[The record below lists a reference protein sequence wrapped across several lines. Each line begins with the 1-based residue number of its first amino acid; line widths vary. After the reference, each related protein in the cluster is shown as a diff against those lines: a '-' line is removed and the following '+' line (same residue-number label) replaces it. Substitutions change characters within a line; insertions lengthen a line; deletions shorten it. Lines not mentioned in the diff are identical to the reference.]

1 MKKKLLIF
9 MLVLGMASAANANLL
24 ISVGGVVDPPDT
36 EIFLMPS
43 QEVIIDI
50 MGDGRPTGADF
61 WLIPD
66 GYGSVGGGV
75 MLYTGNLSVLST
87 YTLGDGSGVVEW
99 LNVSGYPDAKNTVY
113 MGFGNAPE
121 ALPLNGK
128 LVDEIIF
135 HCDGIPPEAPFDS
148 VLTLVDSTLAVIE
161 DIQIIHQI
169 PEPMTI
175 ALLGLGGLFLRRRK

>member
-1 MKKKLLIF
+1 MKKLLIF
-9 MLVLGMASAANANLL
+9 MMVLGMASAANANLL

-135 HCDGIPPEAPFDS
+135 HYEGIGDTL
-148 VLTLVDSTLAVIE
+148 LTLVSADLQVIE
-161 DIQIIHQI
+161 DIQIIHNII
-169 PEPMTI
+169 PEPATI
-175 ALLGLGGLFLRRRK
+175 ALLGLGGLFLRRRR